1 MASVACAL
9 RTCGILLYLIFQVR
23 ATKNFT
29 VEPWIVSLE
38 VEAKSCVNVRCK
50 YSLLVKGSEF
60 LGHYSWKL
68 TSIEGARGSSCDNI
82 YSDYEINEVET
93 TQLYTRVGVMVPNA
107 VGRIYFCLRHNQK
120 EHSPFG
126 GAWVHQGGDIFLEPK
141 ADAQAAE
148 NVNNKLE
155 NEIQQQQTQN
165 DLQEASTQWADLSHD
180 IDVNYLPNLP
190 RPTRDEEND
199 IEVYI
204 NKKYVPLNHISD
216 VNNAEVKNYNN
227 FANEIE
233 FLDRNTQE
241 ITNTDNFKEEISEI
255 MNFNARARN
264 YDKHKGEN
272 QVDINNAEVLNYN
285 DFANQIPN
293 RNTKE
298 IIENDNF
305 NQLHSEIFNDFN
317 AEPGKDNENNIQR
330 SISDI
335 NNAKVI
341 NYDTNKNNLQQIEIE
356 TFDRKKREIIK
367 HVNTI
372 DNKNFSDVIQNYHD
386 IAKNNT
392 RYRFKREIIKDINGQ
407 EIKDSKKSSDV
418 TQNYDGISKDNTQY
432 RFKREIIKD
441 INGKQTKDSE
451 KSSDNKKLAV
461 ANAQMGDIGDLGE
474 YPIVRGDGYPVMID
488 GLRVEDSNKEPI
500 IENGIPSVLSDT
512 KFVLRLFG
520 QGLTPHTV
528 IAFTHDMMPFGQPCK
543 FLLKGEYLA
552 AEGSVSPTSALFEIR
567 APSPL
572 IDSKLYICAKNL
584 RPGIQN
590 PEHDEEKYLHQGIEP
605 WKMLATHNKL
615 LPLWVSISLI
625 LTCLMFSALFSG
637 LNLGLMSLDRTE
649 LKIIANTGT
658 EQERNYAKAIMPV
671 RDHGNYLLCSI
682 LLGNVAVNSTF
693 TILLDELTSGLF
705 AVIFSTL
712 AIVLLG
718 EITPQA
724 ICSRHGLMVGAKSIM
739 ITKAVMA
746 LTAPLAFP
754 VSKLLD
760 YFLGEEIGNVYN
772 RERLKELVKVTTG
785 VNDLD
790 KDEVNIISGALEMR
804 KKTVSDVMTKLEDVF
819 MLPISSVL
827 DFETMSEIVKSGF
840 SRIPVYESA
849 RTNIVTVLFIK
860 DLAFVD
866 PDDNTPLRTLC
877 QYYQNPC
884 NFVFEDVTLDVM
896 FKQFKEGNKGHMA
909 FVHRINNEGE
919 GDPFY
924 ETIGLVTLEDVI
936 EEMIQAEIVDET
948 DVFTDNRSKRRRN
961 RPLNKLQ
968 DFAAFAE
975 RHENQRIHISPQL
988 TLATFQFLSTSVDA
1002 FKPDTVSETVLRRLL
1017 RQDVIQYIK
1026 MKGKTKREPSTYVFQ
1041 QGKPVDYFVLI
1052 LEGRVEV
1059 TVGRENLVFEAG
1071 PFTYF
1076 GVQALTQNVGVAESP
1091 TPSAMGS
1098 LQNINM
1104 EAMLRH
1110 TFVPDYSV
1118 RAVTDV
1124 YYLTVKRSLYLAA
1137 KRATLME
1144 KGALSKGATN
1154 EQFDTEVDKLLESV
1168 DEDIS
1173 ISGDHKTPSRQVS
1186 PNPPASAS
1194 PLTRASFA
1202 SRMSPERNGDVFA
1215 ARATHD
1221 EQEKLLKH

>member
-1 MASVACAL
+1 MAPVSCVL
-9 RTCGILLYLIFQVR
+9 RTCGILLYLILQVH
-23 ATKNFT
+23 ATRNLT
-29 VEPWIVSLE
+29 VEPWIVSLK
-38 VEAKSCVNVRCK
+38 VEAKSCVDVRCK
-50 YSLLVKGSEF
+50 YLLLVNGTEF

-68 TSIEGARGSSCDNI
+68 TSTAAARGSYCDNI
-82 YSDYEINEVET
+82 YSDYEINEVKT
-93 TQLYTRVGVMVPNA
+93 TEFFTRVRLALPNY
-107 VGRIYFCLRHNQK
+107 VDKIFFCLRHSVK
-120 EHSPFG
+120 EYTPVG
-126 GAWVHQGGDIFLEPK
+126 GTWVHQGADLFLEPK
-141 ADAQAAE
+141 TDASDAD
-148 NVNNKLE
+148 NSNKMLE
-155 NEIQQQQTQN
+155 TEIQQQVQSRG
-165 DLQEASTQWADLSHD
+165 DLQESSTDWADLSHD
-180 IDVNYLPNLP
+180 TDVNYLPNPP
-190 RPTRDEEND
+190 RLTREEEND
-199 IEVYI
+199 IEMYI
-204 NKKYVPLNHISD
+204 NDKYVPISNIKD
-216 VNNAEVKNYNN
+216 VY
-227 FANEIE
+227 
-233 FLDRNTQE
+233 
-241 ITNTDNFKEEISEI
+241 S
-255 MNFNARARN
+255 
-264 YDKHKGEN
+264 
-272 QVDINNAEVLNYN
+272 AEVLNYN
-285 DFANQIPN
+285 
-293 RNTKE
+293 
-298 IIENDNF
+298 
-305 NQLHSEIFNDFN
+305 H
-317 AEPGKDNENNIQR
+317 
-330 SISDI
+330 
-335 NNAKVI
+335 
-341 NYDTNKNNLQQIEIE
+341 DTNEIQDVE
-356 TFDRKKREIIK
+356 SMDRKKRETIK
-367 HVNTI
+367 NVNFENPNDFKSKI
-372 DNKNFSDVIQNYHD
+372 R
-386 IAKNNT
+386 KNNLVDT
-392 RYRFKREIIKDINGQ
+392 NNAENLNYSIKKNAVQDKSHDENQSESTYGIFTNGNNINENYNIYDGVHHMLNIVDNTVIRKKREIIKDINDLKGDDKS
-407 EIKDSKKSSDV
+407 IDVIPKDDKNDESKKPIIAHAQISD
-418 TQNYDGISKDNTQY
+418 
-432 RFKREIIKD
+432 
-441 INGKQTKDSE
+441 
-451 KSSDNKKLAV
+451 L
-461 ANAQMGDIGDLGE
+461 GDLGDS
-474 YPIVRGDGYPVMID
+474 PRVRASWGPVAIE
-488 GLRVEDSNKEPI
+488 GLRVEDSDKETSI
-500 IENGIPSVLSDT
+500 IEDGIPDVFADT
-512 KFVLRLFG
+512 KVVLRLFG
-520 QGLTPHTV
+520 EGLTPRTV
-528 IAFTHDMMPFGQPCK
+528 ITFSHDVLPPGQPCK
-543 FLLKGEYLA
+543 FMLKAEYMA
-552 AEGSVSPTSALFEIR
+552 KEGSVTATSALFEII
-567 APSPL
+567 APPPL
-572 IDSKLYICAKNL
+572 TDNKFYICAKNL
-584 RPGIQN
+584 KPGVDA
-590 PEHDEEKYLHQGIEP
+590 PENDQGEYLHQGTEH
-605 WKMLATHNKL
+605 WKMFATHKKM
-615 LPLWVSISLI
+615 LPLWASLI
-625 LTCLMFSALFSG
+625 LILICLSFSALFSG

-649 LKIIANTGT
+649 LKIISNTGT
-658 EQERNYAKAIMPV
+658 EQERNYARAIMPV

-693 TILLDELTSGLF
+693 TILLDDLTSGLF

-760 YFLGEEIGNVYN
+760 YFLGEEIGSVYN
-772 RERLKELVKVTTG
+772 RERLKELVKVTTD

-790 KDEVNIISGALEMR
+790 KDEVNIISGALELR

-819 MLPISSVL
+819 MLPITSVL
-827 DFETMSEIVKSGF
+827 DFETMSEIVKSGY
-840 SRIPVYESA
+840 SRIPVHEGG

-896 FKQFKEGNKGHMA
+896 FKQFKEGHKGHMA

-936 EEMIQAEIVDET
+936 EEMIQAEIIDET
-948 DVFTDNRSKRRRN
+948 DVFMDNRSKRRRN
-961 RPLNKLQ
+961 RPQHKLQ

-1026 MKGKTKREPSTYVFQ
+1026 LKGKAKREPSTYVFQ

-1076 GVQALTQNVGVAESP
+1076 GSQALTQNVGVAESP

-1186 PNPPASAS
+1186 PNPPTSAS

-1202 SRMSPERNGDVFA
+1202 SRASPERNGELYA
-1215 ARATHD
+1215 ARAD